1 MARDASGLPDPV
13 LSELLQ
19 HHFAGYPR
27 QMTTAAISGAV
38 VTVLL
43 SLTLAGPFLWGWLA
57 IFLLINAARAGV
69 SRACLSPAEDAE
81 ALRHRTWVAA
91 LSHAAG
97 GLAWGVLGAVTL
109 ATTPAHPENVL
120 VVVFIVVVFATYQ
133 AANPSRYEPAY
144 YAWLGC
150 AMIPIIGVSAVHG
163 DSRFHFLAALGAL
176 FLLAVTLVGRRSN
189 AVMIDSI
196 VKRQENARLLADL
209 LAQKEE
215 LAEANRAKTR
225 FFAAASHDLR
235 QPMQAMVLLV
245 ESLQERVKEPAARR
259 IVESIDSSV
268 AAMSMLLNEL
278 LDISRFDAGTVKV
291 EASAFPVARVLDRVR
306 NNFSQAAAQRGLV
319 FRVRRSSVVV
329 HTDPVLLYRVM
340 VNLVNN
346 ALRYTKSGGVLVGCR
361 KRAAGLWIEVWDT
374 GVGIAKEDQKAIFR
388 EFHQLSNPQR
398 DREQGLGLGL
408 AIVDRTCRLLGMPI
422 EVRSRPGHG
431 TVFSVRVPY
440 GDPSRVVVGER
451 ARVADSLDG
460 LQVLLV
466 DDDKEIRA
474 AMRALLEGWGCDVVA
489 APSGAGVDS
498 ELDSFTPDVVLADFR
513 LPGPENGIQVMQRM
527 RKRFPDVHGIVISG
541 DIGAEVLRAA
551 QASGYQLLHKPLRP
565 ARLRALLGSF
575 WRARNP
581 PLPAAQGA
589 DPA

>member
-1 MARDASGLPDPV
+1 MARDASGLPDSV
-13 LSELLQ
+13 LAELLE

-27 QMTTAAISGAV
+27 QMTTAAISGLV

-43 SLTLAGPFLWGWLA
+43 SFTLGGPFLWSWLA
-57 IFLLINAARAGV
+57 FFLIINVARSAV
-69 SRACLSPAEDAE
+69 SHACLAPAKDADE
-81 ALRHRTWVAA
+81 LRYRTWVATI
-91 LSHAAG
+91 SHAAG
-97 GLAWGVLGAVTL
+97 GLAWGVLGMVTL
-109 ATTPAHPENVL
+109 TATPEHPENIL
-120 VVVFIVVVFATYQ
+120 VVFFIVVVFATYQ

-150 AMIPIIGVSAVHG
+150 AMVPIIGTSAVNV
-163 DSRFHFLAALGAL
+163 DPRLHFLAALGAL
-176 FLLAVTLVGRRSN
+176 FLLAATLVGRRSQ
-189 AVMIDSI
+189 AVMVDSI
-196 VKRQENARLLADL
+196 VKRQENTRLLADL

-245 ESLQERVKEPAARR
+245 ESLHERVKEPSARR

-291 EASAFPVARVLDRVR
+291 DAGALPVSRVLDRVR
-306 NNFSQAAAQRGLV
+306 NNFAQAAAQRGLF

-329 HTDPVLLYRVM
+329 HTDPVLLYRVL

-346 ALRYTKSGGVLVGCR
+346 ALRYTRSGGVVIGCR
-361 KRAAGLWIEVWDT
+361 KRAAGVWIEVWDT
-374 GVGIAKEDQKAIFR
+374 GVGIAKEDQKAIFK
-388 EFHQLSNPQR
+388 EFHQLANPQR

-408 AIVDRTCRLLGMPI
+408 AIVERTCRLLGMPI
-422 EVRSRPGHG
+422 EVRSRVGRG
-431 TVFSVRVPY
+431 TVFAVRVPY
-440 GDPSRVVVGER
+440 GDPSRVVVPER
-451 ARVADSLDG
+451 SRVGDSLDG
-460 LQVLLV
+460 LRVLVV

-474 AMRALLEGWGCDVVA
+474 AMRGLLEGWGCEVA
-489 APSGAGVDS
+489 SAASGEAVDA
-498 ELDSFTPDVVLADFR
+498 ELVGFTPDVILADYR
-513 LPGPENGIQVMQRM
+513 LPGDENGIQVMQRM
-527 RKRFPDVHGIVISG
+527 RNRFPHVDGIVISG

-551 QASGYQLLHKPLRP
+551 QDSGYPLLHKPLRP
-565 ARLRALLGSF
+565 ARLRTLLGSL

-581 PLPAAQGA
+581 APPLAQGTERA
-589 DPA
+589 